1 MIYTHKKKHACGS
14 PAALPT
20 MQKCTGS
27 RALARHVRSGASRSC
42 FFGPRGGSRLRTSV
56 LLRSLRSTGPP
67 TEARRRA
74 RRTGSRALCG
84 NGGAHR
90 AAEGG
95 RARKATPAR
104 EAGGGRRRM
113 RISAEARPATRPTR
127 ERRAVR
133 LHACNDMRL
142 GLQEWLIWYARRSC
156 HGRRAPWAPHRPN
169 ASICKTTERRRDLCR
184 R

>member
-1 MIYTHKKKHACGS
+1 
-14 PAALPT
+14 

-90 AAEGG
+90 AAEGQK
-95 RARKATPAR
+95 ARIADAVLLRQRSIIFHICRVSILHHALETRTPLLLQQRVDVVVDAVLRRQATLAQGGAR
-104 EAGGGRRRM
+104 CRGGKEMSMSIVLRRL
-113 RISAEARPATRPTR
+113 
-127 ERRAVR
+127 R
-133 LHACNDMRL
+133 L
-142 GLQEWLIWYARRSC
+142 
-156 HGRRAPWAPHRPN
+156 PV
-169 ASICKTTERRRDLCR
+169 
-184 R
+184 